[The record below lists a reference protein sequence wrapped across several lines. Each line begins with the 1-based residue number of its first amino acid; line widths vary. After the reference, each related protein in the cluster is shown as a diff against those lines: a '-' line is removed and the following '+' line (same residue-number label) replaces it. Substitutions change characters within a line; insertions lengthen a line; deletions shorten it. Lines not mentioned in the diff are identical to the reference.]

1 MSVAKQVPL
10 SSTFGGTGTVAIAP
24 STLPDTAEA
33 SLALPVVAAVVSLL
47 VLLLQLALRLRR
59 TRVNKASLDEA
70 RAAPLQNRSELSR
83 WTTERGGLTIFA
95 LNVVR
100 ALSCLALFAL
110 SMVSAA
116 RARPDLLV
124 PNELHD
130 VLAALYAGVPAV
142 YLYACVLS
150 FAVALFK
157 TRLSVVAVRHLN
169 IVLLVTWIVYAYRDI
184 WPLATYNLEPLDA
197 PEGPLFWARFALL
210 TVSGV
215 IIPLTIPHPYLPVDP
230 QNPWPNPAAEQTTS
244 WLSFVFWFFVDETI
258 KDASRVE
265 HLPLEKLPPLA
276 DSDDAENLLKESLH
290 ELDPLQSKK
299 KRHLLW
305 SIWKAWHVQWITMA
319 FPLAGSA
326 IFKFVSPLSIRYL
339 LDYIETGG
347 KGAPVHPWFWILTLF
362 CGPIA
367 ENICHQ
373 GYTFQGTRLLVRAE
387 AVITQLIFNHA
398 LRMRMTA
405 EVPDAPTSE
414 GDAPAKSSKDSGKT
428 RNLTGKVNNLVTSD
442 FASVSR
448 GVDFLYFLVKFP
460 LEIVLCIWFLY
471 SILGWSAF
479 VGLATIIILL
489 PAPGMM
495 SGAIHDAVVEKMKKT
510 DARVQTVTEA
520 MNVVRMIKFFA
531 WEEHIEQQLSEKRN
545 DELAWIK
552 RSKLLNIINDNL
564 NDLIPLLTMIV
575 TYATYTMGMKRE
587 LTASV
592 VFSSI
597 AVFETFTGLMHNM
610 MGMIPGF
617 ISAKVALDRMNE
629 FLHKTELLD
638 DFVDAPENNQSSL
651 ALSSSGDENLI
662 GVRNAAFTWTQ
673 DDSVAP
679 ASGLGRRH
687 FKLRVDGDVLFKRGC
702 VNLVVG
708 PTGAGKTSLLMAILG
723 EMHYVPL
730 TADSLRSLPRSG
742 GVAYAAQESWVQN
755 ETIRDNILFGAPYEE
770 RRYQTVLEQCALKR
784 DLELFVAGDLTEVGE
799 KGITLSGG
807 QKARITLARAIYS
820 KAQILL
826 LDDILAALDV
836 HTSRWIIEKCLKG
849 ELVHGRTV
857 ILVTHNVTLA
867 SPIADYVVAVGLDGR
882 VSGEDSIASAL
893 EHDSRLAAEVATEG
907 QEVAKGESEVEE
919 IPDEAAQKV
928 DGRLVIEEEVEVGHV
943 GWSAMKLYVNSLGGG
958 HQSLFWLGVMAS
970 LVVFNILSNL
980 QTWFLGYWARQYE
993 ERDASEVRAP
1003 LYLLGYCAI
1012 MVASIGFYITAFA
1025 VYTMGTLRASKIMH
1039 RSLVSS
1045 VFSATLRWL
1054 DKTPSAR
1061 VIARCTQDIQAVDD
1075 EIGKW
1080 VGVILEMGTYML
1092 LKLGGVMLISPIF
1105 AIPGMIIAFL
1115 GSWIGK
1121 MYMKAQLSVKRE
1133 MSNTR
1138 SPVLGHFAAAFAGIT
1153 SIRAYGAQES
1163 FKRESYVRINR
1174 YTRAARSFWNLNRWV
1189 GIRMVALA
1197 ALFTSSLAAYLV
1209 YGITNTASNVG
1220 FSLVM
1225 AVGFS
1230 GQILWFVRIFNRLEV
1245 SGNSLERIKQYLDI
1259 EHEPKPTTDGIPPA
1273 YWPASGNLRVDKLS
1287 ARYSENGPRVLHE
1300 LSFEAR
1306 SGERVGIVGR
1316 TGSGKSTL
1324 ALALLRCIQTEGKVY
1339 YDGVATD
1346 KVNLDALRS
1355 SITIIPQSPELL
1367 SGTLRQNLDPFQQYD
1382 DAVLNDALQSAG
1394 LFSLQN
1400 GLTEGKITLDTSIAG
1415 GGNNLSVGQRQIV
1428 ALARAIIRQSKL
1440 LILDEATSAIDYATD
1455 TAIQSSLRKELDRG
1469 ATVLIVA
1476 HRLQTIMDA
1485 DKIMVLDAGHIVEY
1499 GEPSALLERQD
1510 GMFRALVDESPDHD
1524 ALYAMAKRAKAES

>member
-24 STLPDTAEA
+24 STLPEVSTAEA

-100 ALSCLALFAL
+100 ALSCVALFAL

-169 IVLLVTWIVYAYRDI
+169 IVLLVTWIVYTYRDI

-893 EHDSRLAAEVATEG
+893 EHDSRLAAEVATER

-993 ERDASEVRAP
+993 ERDASELPPRILCHNGSIDWLLHNGLRR
-1003 LYLLGYCAI
+1003 LYYGNS
-1012 MVASIGFYITAFA
+1012 ASIEDH
-1025 VYTMGTLRASKIMH
+1025 ASQLGLF
-1039 RSLVSS
+1039 RSFCDTEV
-1045 VFSATLRWL
+1045 
-1054 DKTPSAR
+1054 
-1061 VIARCTQDIQAVDD
+1061 VDD

-1189 GIRMVALA
+1189 GIRMVVLA

-1355 SITIIPQSPELL
+1355 SITIIPQS
-1367 SGTLRQNLDPFQQYD
+1367 QYD